1 MDQNVARTHTS
12 LALLTAL
19 INQLKRNGTLSDQ
32 DLKDIT
38 KNAPKL
44 VGTINAS
51 YNDLD
56 GMRSTLERVR
66 EALD

>member
-12 LALLTAL
+12 LALVTAL

-56 GMRSTLERVR
+56 GMRATLERVR
-66 EALD
+66 EALN